1 VLRTALP
8 ALPLWAVVSGRCPA
22 RCRCD
27 SGGWPHDAA
36 HRCSAACLYSTQKKW
51 PGASLEAPPAVVDA
65 VPAVE
70 QVPAEPET
78 VLTTERAF
86 GESEVAPAA
95 E

>member
-1 VLRTALP
+1 MALP
-8 ALPLWAVVSGRCPA
+8 TAPRP
-22 RCRCD
+22 
-27 SGGWPHDAA
+27 
-36 HRCSAACLYSTQKKW
+36 ACLYSTQKKW
-51 PGASLEAPPAVVDA
+51 LGANLEGSAAVMDA